1 MTQSRLPIF
10 PLGTVLF
17 PNGLLP
23 LHIFEEQY
31 RRMLRDSQHNDP
43 AFVIALARGAAEPG
57 TSPLPQGVG
66 TACRVSGV
74 TPRPDGRSDIV
85 VTGRFRVRIGD
96 LEWTNGYATGDIDPL
111 EEIIDDGEAVAA
123 RYGTIRRRFAAYLR
137 LIERLVGDALPK
149 LDTTGNPSVGS
160 WIIGETLTLHTWE
173 RQELLE
179 APTVDERLEILDG
192 YLRREA
198 ALLRETGVIGTTI
211 DFPGRNLTLN

>member
-1 MTQSRLPIF
+1 MTQPQLPIF

-23 LHIFEEQY
+23 LHIFEERY

-43 AFVIALARGAAEPG
+43 AFVVALSHEPAEPG
-57 TSPLPQGVG
+57 ATALPRGIG
-66 TACRVSGV
+66 TACRISGV

-96 LEWTNGYATGDIDPL
+96 LEWSNGYATGDIEVL
-111 EEIIDDGEAVAA
+111 EETIDDGEAVAA
-123 RYGTIRRRFAAYLR
+123 RYGKMRRRFAAYLG

-149 LDTTGNPSVGS
+149 LDTTDNPSVGS

-179 APTVDERLEILDG
+179 AVTVDERLEFLDQL
-192 YLRREA
+192 LRRET
-198 ALLRETGVIGTTI
+198 ALLRETGIIGTTI
-211 DFPGRNLTLN
+211 DYPGRNLTMN

>member
-1 MTQSRLPIF
+1 MTQPRLPIF

-23 LHIFEEQY
+23 LHIFEERY
-31 RRMLRDSQHNDP
+31 RRLLRDSQHNDP
-43 AFVIALARGAAEPG
+43 AFVIALTQEAPRPG
-57 TSPLPQGVG
+57 DAPPLRGVG
-66 TACRVSGV
+66 TACRISGV

-96 LEWTNGYATGDIDPL
+96 LEWSNGYATGDIEVL
-111 EEIIDDGEAVAA
+111 EETIDDGEAVAA
-123 RYGTIRRRFAAYLR
+123 RYTAMRRRFAGYLG

-149 LDTTGNPSVGS
+149 LDPTDNPSVGS

-179 APTVDERLEILDG
+179 AATVDERLEVLNG
-192 YLRREA
+192 LLLRET
-198 ALLRETGVIGTTI
+198 ALLRETGIIGTTI

>member
-1 MTQSRLPIF
+1 MTQPRLPIF

-43 AFVIALARGAAEPG
+43 AFVIALARDMAEPG
-57 TSPLPQGVG
+57 SPALPRPIG

-96 LEWTNGYATGDIDPL
+96 LEWSNGYATGDIEPL
-111 EEIIDDGEAVAA
+111 EETIDDGEVVAA
-123 RYGTIRRRFAAYLR
+123 RYAAMRRRFAAYLR

-179 APTVDERLEILDG
+179 APTVDERLEILDHL
-192 YLRREA
+192 LRREQ
-198 ALLRETGVIGTTI
+198 ALLRETGIIGTTI

>member
-1 MTQSRLPIF
+1 MTQLRLPIF

-31 RRMLRDSQHNDP
+31 RRMLRDAQHNDP
-43 AFVIALARGAAEPG
+43 AFVVALSRGAAESG
-57 TSPLPQGVG
+57 IPLRPRGVG
-66 TACRVSGV
+66 TACRISGV

-85 VTGRFRVRIGD
+85 VTGRYRVRIGD
-96 LEWTNGYATGDIDPL
+96 LEWSNGYATGDIEML
-111 EEIIDDGEAVAA
+111 EETIDDGEVVAA
-123 RYGTIRRRFAAYLR
+123 RYGTMRRRFAAYLR

-149 LDTTGNPSVGS
+149 LDTTDNPSVGS
-160 WIIGETLTLHTWE
+160 WIVGETLTLHTWE

-179 APTVDERLEILDG
+179 ATTVDERLEILDA
-192 YLRREA
+192 YLRRET
-198 ALLRETGVIGTTI
+198 ALLRETGIIGTTL

>member
-23 LHIFEEQY
+23 LHIFEERY

-43 AFVIALARGAAEPG
+43 AFVVVLAREATESGESLRPRAI
-57 TSPLPQGVG
+57 G
-66 TACRVSGV
+66 TACRISGV

-96 LEWTNGYATGDIDPL
+96 LEWSNGYATGDVDVL
-111 EEIIDDGEAVAA
+111 EETIDDGELVATRSA
-123 RYGTIRRRFAAYLR
+123 TMRRRFAAYLH
-137 LIERLVGDALPK
+137 LIEQLVGDALPK
-149 LDTTGNPSVGS
+149 LDTTDNPSVGS
-160 WIIGETLTLHTWE
+160 WIVGETLTLHTWE

-179 APTVDERLEILDG
+179 APTVDERLETLDRF
-192 YLRREA
+192 LRRET
-198 ALLRETGVIGTTI
+198 ALLRETGVIGTTL
-211 DFPGRNLTLN
+211 DYPGRNITLN

>member
-1 MTQSRLPIF
+1 MTQPRLPIF

-23 LHIFEEQY
+23 LHIFEERY

-43 AFVIALARGAAEPG
+43 AFVIALAREPNQSG
-57 TSPLPQGVG
+57 DVPSPRGVG
-66 TACRVSGV
+66 TACRISGV

-96 LEWTNGYATGDIDPL
+96 LEWSNGYATGDIEVL
-111 EEIIDDGEAVAA
+111 EETIDDGEAVAR
-123 RYGTIRRRFAAYLR
+123 RYAAMRRRFAGYLS

-160 WIIGETLTLHTWE
+160 WIVGETLTLHTWE

-179 APTVDERLEILDG
+179 ATTVDQRLETLNRL
-192 YLRREA
+192 LRRET
-198 ALLRETGVIGTTI
+198 ALLRDTGVIGTTL
-211 DFPGRNLTLN
+211 DYPGRNVTLN

>member
-1 MTQSRLPIF
+1 MTQTRLPIF

-23 LHIFEEQY
+23 LHIFEERY

-43 AFVIALARGAAEPG
+43 AFVIALARESPEPG
-57 TSPLPQGVG
+57 NLPLSRAIG

-96 LEWTNGYATGDIDPL
+96 VESSNGYATGDL
-111 EEIIDDGEAVAA
+111 EVLEDVIEDGEQVAA
-123 RYGTIRRRFAAYLR
+123 SFGLVRRRFAAYLGW
-137 LIERLVGDALPK
+137 IERLVGDSLPK
-149 LDTTGNPSVGS
+149 LDITDNPSVGS
-160 WIIGETLTLHTWE
+160 WIVGETLTLHTWE

-179 APTVDERLEILDG
+179 APTVDERLEILDRL
-192 YLRREA
+192 LRREI
-198 ALLRETGVIGTTI
+198 ALVRETGVIGTTL
-211 DFPGRNLTLN
+211 DYPGRTFTLN

>member
-43 AFVIALARGAAEPG
+43 AFVIALANPRAEPG
-57 TSPLPQGVG
+57 GTPLPNGVG

-96 LEWTNGYATGDIDPL
+96 LEWSNGYAVGDIEPL
-111 EEIIDDGEAVAA
+111 DETIDDGEAVAA
-123 RYGTIRRRFAAYLR
+123 RYGALRRRFAAYLK

-149 LDTTGNPSVGS
+149 LDTTSNPSVGS
-160 WIIGETLTLHTWE
+160 WIIGETLTLHTRE

-179 APTVDERLEILDG
+179 AATVDERLEILNHFL
-192 YLRREA
+192 LREH
-198 ALLRETGVIGTTI
+198 ALLRETGMIGTTI

>member
-31 RRMLRDSQHNDP
+31 RRMLRDSQNNDP

-57 TSPLPQGVG
+57 SAPLPRGVG
-66 TACRVSGV
+66 TACRISGV

-96 LEWTNGYATGDIDPL
+96 LEWSNGYATGDIEPL
-111 EEIIDDGEAVAA
+111 EDVIDDGEAVAA
-123 RYGTIRRRFAAYLR
+123 RYGTMRRRFAAYLH

-179 APTVDERLEILDG
+179 APTVDERMEILDV

-198 ALLRETGVIGTTI
+198 ALLRETGIIGTTI
-211 DFPGRNLTLN
+211 DFPGRNLTMN